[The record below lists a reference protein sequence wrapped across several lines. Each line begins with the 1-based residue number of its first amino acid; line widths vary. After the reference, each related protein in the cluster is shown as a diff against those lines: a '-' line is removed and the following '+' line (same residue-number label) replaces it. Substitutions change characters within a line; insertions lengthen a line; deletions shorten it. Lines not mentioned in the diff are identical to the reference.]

1 MTTTDTLSHVLLT
14 LHLSNLSE
22 AELTALVERLGGAHW
37 IPSKLIHAKDEADR
51 LRRQA
56 DEIEHRAARALADE
70 LLEDW
75 TADEIEAAK

>member
-1 MTTTDTLSHVLLT
+1 MTDHDLLT
-14 LHLSNLSE
+14 LHLSNISE
-22 AELTALVERLGGAHW
+22 AKLTALIERLGGAYW
-37 IPSKLIHAKDEADR
+37 IPHKLWDAKREADL

-56 DEIEHRAARALADE
+56 DEIEQRATRALADS